1 MWLVPD
7 MRIAT
12 GSTLSAT
19 TRGGKNLVLEKK
31 TEFLFLNLNKLE
43 TEPLCLS
50 IWDSKRV
57 VYERIAGGWGREK
70 RSVENLEYFFQQKM
84 KKDILYL
91 SFKEVGRHFPFW
103 CWHLICIQISRS
115 LRQSCP
121 SRFNGK
127 IFQNPNSSLI
137 FLPSVQF
144 LAICLTRIG
153 KYGQVESSQVV
164 GILMC

>member
-1 MWLVPD
+1 

-19 TRGGKNLVLEKK
+19 TRGDKNLVLEE
-31 TEFLFLNLNKLE
+31 TESLFLNLNKLE

-91 SFKEVGRHFPFW
+91 SFKEVGRHFPF
-103 CWHLICIQISRS
+103 
-115 LRQSCP
+115 
-121 SRFNGK
+121 
-127 IFQNPNSSLI
+127 
-137 FLPSVQF
+137 
-144 LAICLTRIG
+144 
-153 KYGQVESSQVV
+153 
-164 GILMC
+164 